1 MTILAGIMRNAGRH
15 SNLVEIVH
23 LYLFSRSVAGSDD
36 VSFLSLPY
44 ECSWPLAALYLCHQ
58 MRLSLLLHSECVSV
72 NFAEFSRN
80 SMSWRMAHVNC
91 LVNGSLP
98 KGSGSVCKRSG
109 GHPNQNAAQIRQPR
123 RVNITRELSYIFTAV
138 SPPPQPV
145 FSILS
150 DSRFIF
156 NILGAYYFFIP
167 ATHRPITISL
177 SNFPNA
183 PIFLQPH

>member
-15 SNLVEIVH
+15 SNLVDIVH

-36 VSFLSLPY
+36 VSFLSLPS
-44 ECSWPLAALYLCHQ
+44 ECSWHLAALYLCHQ

-109 GHPNQNAAQIRQPR
+109 GYPNQNPAQIRQPR
-123 RVNITRELSYIFTAV
+123 RVNIMRELSYIFTAV
-138 SPPPQPV
+138 SP
-145 FSILS
+145 LAC
-150 DSRFIF
+150 SRALQSYL
-156 NILGAYYFFIP
+156 ILGSF
-167 ATHRPITISL
+167 
-177 SNFPNA
+177 
-183 PIFLQPH
+183 